1 MAYIGMRSPIAAKV
15 ATRVDGSAV
24 TYETPLIIGPA
35 VSANITFDVADN
47 PDYGDDV
54 IVDNDKGINGY
65 NITLETN
72 DISKEARAVC
82 LGWKPITNSATPPVV
97 THYEVVGGEVPEI
110 DICYHTSGEYTPE
123 KKVVWICHALT
134 ANSDAE
140 EWWPDLVGPGCAIN
154 TDKYFVCCVNMLGS
168 CYGSSGPSSINPR
181 TRKPY
186 MLSFP
191 PVTVRVLLPLP
202 GSATL
207 LCLRFPFLLQR

>member
-82 LGWKPITNSATPPVV
+82 LGWKPVTGTGSAV
-97 THYEVVGGEVPEI
+97 THYEVAGGEVPEVGLAFI
-110 DICYHTSGEYTPE
+110 RVKMIRGVRKFETFFF
-123 KKVVWICHALT
+123 HALQFSNGGENAST
-134 ANSDAE
+134 KQRQITWNHPSMSGTGIGVYNDASGDPKYFDWMEWAE
-140 EWWPDLVGPGCAIN
+140 EDYDDAVAWIYQKFG
-154 TDKYFVCCVNMLGS
+154 T
-168 CYGSSGPSSINPR
+168 
-181 TRKPY
+181 T
-186 MLSFP
+186 P
-191 PVTVRVLLPLP
+191 PT
-202 GSATL
+202 
-207 LCLRFPFLLQR
+207 